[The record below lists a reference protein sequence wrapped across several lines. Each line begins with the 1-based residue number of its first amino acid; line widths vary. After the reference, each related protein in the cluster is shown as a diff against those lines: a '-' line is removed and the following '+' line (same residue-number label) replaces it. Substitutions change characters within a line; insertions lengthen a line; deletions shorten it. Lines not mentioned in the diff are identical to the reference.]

1 MTRIVLSLVLVTVL
15 AMAPLTAHHAYPGF
29 EPQRTNFTGKVEVL
43 TIANPH
49 TLIDIRTADGQLY
62 RVIFLAASALGRV
75 FPYGAQGMTERIHV
89 GDTLAVS
96 GRLKRLSD
104 IIEVC
109 SAEFADAEGVPI
121 YPVRRPSPFTAPAF
135 RP

>member
-1 MTRIVLSLVLVTVL
+1 MFAI
-15 AMAPLTAHHAYPGF
+15 APLTAHHAYPGF
-29 EPQRTNFTGKVEVL
+29 EVQRTDFTGRVEKL

-75 FPYGAQGMTERIHV
+75 FPSGAQGMAERIHI
-89 GDTLAVS
+89 GDTLAVN
-96 GRLKRLSD
+96 GRLKRLAD

-109 SAEFADAEGVPI
+109 SAEFSDARGVAI
-121 YPVRRPSPFTAPAF
+121 YPVRRESPFTPPAF